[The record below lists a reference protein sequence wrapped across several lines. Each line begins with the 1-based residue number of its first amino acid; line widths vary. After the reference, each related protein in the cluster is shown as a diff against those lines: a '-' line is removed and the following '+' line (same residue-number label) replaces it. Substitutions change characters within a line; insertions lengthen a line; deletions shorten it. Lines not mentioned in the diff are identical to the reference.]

1 MLRNAQTGN
10 SPPTG
15 HHATSDVPLS
25 PFAACRALSYRCR
38 HLAGHLALAQPAA
51 PPAKAP
57 ASLHGNATESLRN
70 LKANRGSTT
79 KHGHRRM
86 AMPPHR
92 YGITGKPSPGRQF
105 ANKPPAGKPP
115 RRGHCLQQQKWTATD
130 SHRCR
135 PLKIYNPKIHTSFSN
150 EKGGFAALPPSYL
163 LQLSLQTGFY
173 IWSNNLST
181 FLTLSIVTLII
192 FTLANTFRYLLS
204 LS

>member
-1 MLRNAQTGN
+1 MFFATKRPDRQFTPYR
-10 SPPTG
+10 PPCHRRCAPVAIRG
-15 HHATSDVPLS
+15 LPCAFVPLPAS
-25 PFAACRALSYRCR
+25 CR
-38 HLAGHLALAQPAA
+38 HLALAQPAA

-105 ANKPPAGKPP
+105 ANKAPAGKPP

-150 EKGGFAALPPSYL
+150 EKGALRLSHPHTCCSFRCKQGFTSGL
-163 LQLSLQTGFY
+163 T
-173 IWSNNLST
+173 T
-181 FLTLSIVTLII
+181 FLPSSH
-192 FTLANTFRYLLS
+192 YQLLP
-204 LS
+204 

>member
-1 MLRNAQTGN
+1 M
-10 SPPTG
+10 
-15 HHATSDVPLS
+15 PLS

-105 ANKPPAGKPP
+105 ANKAPAGKPP

-150 EKGGFAALPPSYL
+150 EKGALRLSHPHTCCSFRCKQGFTSGL
-163 LQLSLQTGFY
+163 T
-173 IWSNNLST
+173 T
-181 FLTLSIVTLII
+181 FLPSSH
-192 FTLANTFRYLLS
+192 YQLLP
-204 LS
+204 

>member
-15 HHATSDVPLS
+15 HHATGDVPLS

-105 ANKPPAGKPP
+105 ANKAPAGKPP

-150 EKGGFAALPPSYL
+150 EKGALRLSHPHTCCSFRCKQGFTSGL
-163 LQLSLQTGFY
+163 T
-173 IWSNNLST
+173 T
-181 FLTLSIVTLII
+181 FLPSSH
-192 FTLANTFRYLLS
+192 YQLLP
-204 LS
+204 

>member
-15 HHATSDVPLS
+15 RHATGDVPLS

-57 ASLHGNATESLRN
+57 ARLHGNTTESLRN

-79 KHGHRRM
+79 KHGHRRV

-92 YGITGKPSPGRQF
+92 YGITGKLSPGRQF
-105 ANKPPAGKPP
+105 ANKAPTGKPP

-150 EKGGFAALPPSYL
+150 EKGAFKLSHPHTCCSFRCKQGFTSGL
-163 LQLSLQTGFY
+163 T
-173 IWSNNLST
+173 T
-181 FLTLSIVTLII
+181 FLPSSH
-192 FTLANTFRYLLS
+192 YQLLP
-204 LS
+204 